1 VQILVLVARSLTE
14 TTTEDDRSGERFR
27 VAVRYDTSE
36 SVLSLI
42 AETALKRLQFP
53 CFPMQY
59 LGDFPVRDFHFL
71 F

>member
-1 VQILVLVARSLTE
+1 MQILVLVARSLTE

-42 AETALKRLQFP
+42 AETALKRLQFSVSLNAT
-53 CFPMQY
+53 
-59 LGDFPVRDFHFL
+59 LG
-71 F
+71 